1 MLTATL
7 LLIGAVLLAMSLAQ
21 TLVARLPLSPAL
33 LYLAVGWAAA
43 FVASPPLPAP
53 DLMAHATLL
62 RVLAEGGS
70 AVDAAIA
77 GVTTEDLRVLDE
89 GTRRAQGE
97 LKAMSAD
104 LKANADEHAAFMRQ
118 IARLHKAANQ

>member
-1 MLTATL
+1 MTSMVLTQVYLEPQQKKA
-7 LLIGAVLLAMSLAQ
+7 LAAQ
-21 TLVARLPLSPAL
+21 AKRSGRKVSE
-33 LYLAVGWAAA
+33 
-43 FVASPPLPAP
+43 
-53 DLMAHATLL
+53 LMREA
-62 RVLAEGGS
+62 G
-70 AVDAAIA
+70 DAASA
-77 GVTTEDLRVLDE
+77 GGTTEDLRVRDE

>member
-1 MLTATL
+1 MTSMVLTQVYLEPQQKKA
-7 LLIGAVLLAMSLAQ
+7 LAAQ
-21 TLVARLPLSPAL
+21 AKRSGRKVSE
-33 LYLAVGWAAA
+33 
-43 FVASPPLPAP
+43 
-53 DLMAHATLL
+53 LM
-62 RVLAEGGS
+62 RE